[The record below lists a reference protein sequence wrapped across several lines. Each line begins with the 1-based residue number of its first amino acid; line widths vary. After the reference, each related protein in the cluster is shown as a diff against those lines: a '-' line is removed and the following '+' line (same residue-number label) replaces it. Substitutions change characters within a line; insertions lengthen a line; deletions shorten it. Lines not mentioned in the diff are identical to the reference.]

1 MQFHEKK
8 IDFAN
13 SCQDFYK
20 FSGPLWASKVFLVKK
35 ITAENSYFL
44 RDVLHFFTT
53 TRMTSQKNSYP
64 LQKMSRHEEIHGV
77 VLNNGFIVVHDDVD
91 VKGIL

>member
-1 MQFHEKK
+1 M
-8 IDFAN
+8 
-13 SCQDFYK
+13 
-20 FSGPLWASKVFLVKK
+20 KVFGMRMNSLGSGKSGIK
-35 ITAENSYFL
+35 IL
-44 RDVLHFFTT
+44 QDVV
-53 TRMTSQKNSYP
+53 QKNAIGEVRESQLSWSLRECAEP